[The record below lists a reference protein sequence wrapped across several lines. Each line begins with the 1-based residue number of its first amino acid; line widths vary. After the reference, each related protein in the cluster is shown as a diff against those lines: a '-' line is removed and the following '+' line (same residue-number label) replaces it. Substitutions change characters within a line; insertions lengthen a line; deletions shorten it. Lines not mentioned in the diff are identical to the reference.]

1 MINPDNLVFVEQ
13 VYQAYREDPASVD
26 ADWKIY
32 FDQQQMP
39 SNGVTGFSSEPSF
52 TPNSLFAAGGG
63 SGNRGASVSPGVDI
77 FKQERVDQLI
87 RAFRVRGHR
96 IAKLDP
102 LGRQCETFSELEL
115 GHYGLSESDLDLEFS
130 ADSVGCHMLKLREI
144 LDMMRSTYC
153 KAIGVQYMHIDD
165 PEPKFWLQEKME
177 KTRNKRDL
185 SRDMQVRIL
194 TRLTDAAMF
203 EEFLAKKYVGAKRF
217 GLEGGESLIPLLD
230 LAFEQAGDHGVNDI
244 VMGMAHRGRLNVMAN
259 IMGKSPAL
267 VFREFE
273 DADPQRSFGRG
284 DVKYHL
290 GLASKW
296 VTESGRDID
305 LTLCFNPSH
314 LEFVGPVVLGRVRGR
329 QDRLTENY
337 TRVMGVILH
346 GDAAFAGQGVVQEM
360 LNMSEI
366 PGFRTGGTLHII
378 LNNQIGFTT
387 DPSQSRSS
395 HYATDVAKMLQ
406 IPIFHVNGEDPEAV
420 AQATWL
426 AMEFRHQFNK
436 DVVIDMYCFR
446 KHGHNEGDDPT
457 VTQPSM
463 YRKIRSKVSVREAY
477 LQRLVSY
484 GEITEAQAE
493 AIALQRRQSLEEE
506 LERAR
511 DPEFDYQ
518 AQQEQE
524 VKRGLWS
531 SYRGGPDANVP
542 DVKTTISQDAA
553 KSLLENLARVPDD
566 FACHPKTQ
574 RLVLQRRLE
583 AALGE
588 KPLDWGTA
596 ENLAFASLL
605 AEGHNIRL
613 TGQDVGRGTF
623 SHRHAI
629 LHDYEND
636 RQYIPLNF
644 VSQNQA
650 RFQVWNSPLT
660 ETAMLGFEFGFCLDS
675 PDNLVVWEAQ
685 FGDFANVGQVIFD
698 QFISSSEDKWNKLN
712 HLVML
717 LPHGFEGQG
726 PEHSSARLERFLQI
740 AAEDNICVVNLT
752 TPAQL
757 FHCFRRQ
764 IHRAIR
770 KPLVVM
776 SPKSLLRHP
785 DCVSSLAE
793 ITRGAFH
800 RVIPDQQVPDQ
811 SQVKRILLCSGKVYY
826 DLDAYRRETN
836 RDDVAI
842 VRAEQLYP
850 FPGEDLKTALSP
862 YGRGTPVIW
871 VQEEPENMGALNHM
885 RLRFGDSVY
894 DRFPFLTISRP
905 ESSSPATG
913 SSASHKIEQQGLIEQ
928 AFYRAVPG
936 QI

>member
-1 MINPDNLVFVEQ
+1 MINPDNLAFVEQ
-13 VYQAYREDPASVD
+13 VYQDYSRDPSSVDPAWR
-26 ADWKIY
+26 AY
-32 FDQQQMP
+32 FDKQGMTG
-39 SNGVTGFSSEPSF
+39 NGSETGPTFEPS
-52 TPNSLFAAGGG
+52 SLFAGGAGRANGAG
-63 SGNRGASVSPGVDI
+63 AENPYPGNDI
-77 FKQERVDQLI
+77 YKQERVDQLI

-102 LGRQCETFSELEL
+102 LGRQCGSFSELEL
-115 GHYGLSESDLDLEFS
+115 GHYGLSE
-130 ADSVGCHMLKLREI
+130 ADMDVTFAATCIGHDRLKLREI
-144 LDMMRSTYC
+144 LDILHSTYC
-153 KAIGVQYMHIDD
+153 RAIGVQYMHIDD

-177 KTRNKRDL
+177 TTRNQRDL
-185 SRDMQVRIL
+185 PREIQLRIL
-194 TRLTDAAMF
+194 TKLIDASIF

-230 LAFEQAGDHGVNDI
+230 LALEQAGQHGVSDI

-273 DADPQRSFGRG
+273 DRDPQRSFGRG

-290 GLASKW
+290 GLSSAW
-296 VTESGRDID
+296 TTETGHKID

-314 LEFVGPVVLGRVRGR
+314 LEFVGPVVLGRVRSR
-329 QDRLTENY
+329 QDRFSEKFN
-337 TRVMGVILH
+337 RVMGVVIH
-346 GDAAFAGQGVVQEM
+346 GDAAFAGQGVVQEL
-360 LNMSEI
+360 LNMSEV
-366 PGFRTGGTLHII
+366 PGFRTGGSLHII

-387 DPSQSRSS
+387 GSVQARSS
-395 HYATDVAKMLQ
+395 HYCTDVAKMLQ

-426 AMEFRHQFNK
+426 AMEFRHTFNK

-457 VTQPSM
+457 VTNPAM
-463 YRKIRSKVSVREAY
+463 YRAIRQKTSVRESY
-477 LQRLVSY
+477 LKRLISY
-484 GEITEAQAE
+484 GEVTEKEAE
-493 AIALQRRQSLEEE
+493 AIAKQRRQSLELE
-506 LERAR
+506 LEKAR
-511 DPEFDYQ
+511 DPKFDYQ
-518 AQQEQE
+518 AHQEQE
-524 VKRGLWS
+524 NRRGLWS
-531 SYRGGPDANVP
+531 NYRGGMDANVP
-542 DVKTTISQDAA
+542 DVKTTIDEKSAKEYLRRLSQ
-553 KSLLENLARVPDD
+553 VPDD

-574 RLVLQRRLE
+574 RLVLQRR
-583 AALGE
+583 ADSADQD

-596 ENLAFASLL
+596 ENLAYASLL
-605 AEGHNIRL
+605 AAGHGIRL

-623 SHRHAI
+623 SHRHAV
-629 LHDYEND
+629 LHDNNTAEP
-636 RQYIPLNF
+636 YIPLN
-644 VSQNQA
+644 SIADEQG

-660 ETAMLGFEFGFCLDS
+660 ETAVLGYEFGFCLDS
-675 PDNLVVWEAQ
+675 PDNLVIWEAQ
-685 FGDFANVGQVIFD
+685 FGDFANVAQVIFD

-726 PEHSSARLERFLQI
+726 PEHSTARLERYLQMT
-740 AAEDNICVVNLT
+740 AEDNICVVNLT

-757 FHCFRRQ
+757 FHCLRRQ
-764 IHRAIR
+764 LLRPIR
-770 KPLVVM
+770 KPMVVM

-785 DCVSSLAE
+785 ECVSSLRE
-793 ITRGAFH
+793 ITRGAFY
-800 RVIPDQQVPDQ
+800 RCIPDQHIAEPA
-811 SQVKRILLCSGKVYY
+811 QVKRILLCTGKVYY
-826 DLDAYRRETN
+826 DLDAYRKESN

-842 VRAEQLYP
+842 VRVEQLYP
-850 FPGEDLKTALSP
+850 FPGEELKTALSP

-871 VQEEPENMGALNHM
+871 VQEEPENMGAQNYM
-885 RLRFGDSVY
+885 RLRFGESVY

>member
-1 MINPDNLVFVEQ
+1 MINPDNLLFVEQ
-13 VYQAYREDPASVD
+13 VYQAYRQDPASVD
-26 ADWKIY
+26 PDWKHY
-32 FDQQQMP
+32 FDEQQM
-39 SNGVTGFSSEPSF
+39 SANGSVSYRTEPSF
-52 TPNSLFAAGGG
+52 KPASLFGAGQ
-63 SGNRGASVSPGVDI
+63 SRTVSSKGPEFPGVDI
-77 FKQERVDQLI
+77 YKQERVDQLI
-87 RAFRVRGHR
+87 RAYRVRGHR

-102 LGRQCETFSELEL
+102 LGRQSESFSELEL
-115 GHYGLSESDLDLEFS
+115 SHYGLSESDLDLTFS
-130 ADSVGCHMLKLREI
+130 ASSVGYEHLTLREI
-144 LDMMRSTYC
+144 LELLRSTYC
-153 KAIGVQYMHIDD
+153 RAIGVQYMHIDD

-177 KTRNKRDL
+177 STRNQ
-185 SRDMQVRIL
+185 RDMTRETQVRIL
-194 TRLTDAAMF
+194 TRLTDAAIF

-217 GLEGGESLIPLLD
+217 GLEGGESLIPLLH
-230 LAFEQAGDHGVNDI
+230 LAFEQAGEHGVNDI
-244 VMGMAHRGRLNVMAN
+244 VLGMAHRGRLNVMAN

-273 DADPQRSFGRG
+273 DTDPQRSFGRG

-290 GLASKW
+290 GLSSKW
-296 VTESGRDID
+296 TTESNKEID

-314 LEFVGPVVLGRVRGR
+314 LEFVGPVVLGRVRSR
-329 QDRLTENY
+329 QDRLTEHF
-337 TRVMGVILH
+337 TRVMGVIIH

-387 DPSQSRSS
+387 NPGQSRSS

-426 AMEFRHQFNK
+426 AMEFRHHFKK

-457 VTQPSM
+457 VTQPRM
-463 YRKIRSKVSVREAY
+463 YRQIRDKVSVREAY

-484 GEITEAQAE
+484 GEITEEEAE
-493 AIALQRRQSLEEE
+493 EIAVQRRQSLEAE

-511 DPEFDYQ
+511 DPKFDYQ
-518 AQQEQE
+518 AHQEQE
-524 VKRGLWS
+524 LRRGLWS
-531 SYRGGPDANVP
+531 NYRGGKDANVP
-542 DVKTTISQDAA
+542 HVNTAIDEDLA
-553 KSLLENLARVPDD
+553 KMCLRKLGQTPED
-566 FACHPKTQ
+566 FHCHPKTE
-574 RLVLQRRLE
+574 RLVLSRRTQ
-583 AALGE
+583 AADEE

-596 ENLAFASLL
+596 ENLAYASLL
-605 AEGHNIRL
+605 VEGHPIRL

-629 LHDYEND
+629 LHDYETSEA
-636 RQYIPLNF
+636 YIPLNF
-644 VSQNQA
+644 IADDQA

-660 ETAMLGFEFGFCLDS
+660 ETAMLGYEFGFCLDS
-675 PDNLVVWEAQ
+675 PERLVIWEAQ

-698 QFISSSEDKWNKLN
+698 QFISSSEDKWGKLN

-726 PEHSSARLERFLQI
+726 PEHSSARLERFLQT

-757 FHCFRRQ
+757 FHCLRRQ
-764 IHRAIR
+764 IHRVIR

-785 DCVSSLAE
+785 DCVSELRE
-793 ITRGAFH
+793 FTRGAFH
-800 RVIPDQQVPDQ
+800 RVIPDQKTDPHE
-811 SQVKRILLCSGKVYY
+811 VKRILLCSGKVYY
-826 DLDAYRRETN
+826 DLDAYRKESN

-842 VRAEQLYP
+842 VRVEQLYP

-885 RLRFGDSVY
+885 RLRFGESVY
-894 DRFPFLTISRP
+894 DRFPFLSISRP

-913 SSASHKIEQQGLIEQ
+913 SPASHKIEQKGLIEQ
-928 AFYRAVPG
+928 AFHRAVPG

>member
-1 MINPDNLVFVEQ
+1 MINPDNLVFAEQ
-13 VYQAYREDPASVD
+13 VYQAYRQDPESVSPE
-26 ADWKIY
+26 WKAY
-32 FDQQQMP
+32 FDGQQMP
-39 SNGVTGFSSEPSF
+39 VNGATDYQLGPSF
-52 TPNSLFAAGGG
+52 RPSSIFGAAGQNGRSTG
-63 SGNRGASVSPGVDI
+63 TPGVDI
-77 FKQERVDQLI
+77 YKQERVDQLI

-102 LGRQCETFSELEL
+102 LGRQCESFSELEL
-115 GHYGLSESDLDLEFS
+115 GHYGLSESDLDLVFS
-130 ADSVGCHMLKLREI
+130 ASSVGEHHMTLRDI
-144 LDMMRSTYC
+144 LSLLRSTYC
-153 KAIGVQYMHIDD
+153 GAIGVQYMHIDD

-177 KTRNKRDL
+177 STRNQMDIAL
-185 SRDMQVRIL
+185 ETQVRIL
-194 TRLTDAAMF
+194 TRLTDAAIF

-230 LAFEQAGDHGVNDI
+230 LALEQAGEHGVSDI
-244 VMGMAHRGRLNVMAN
+244 VLGMAHRGRLNVMAN

-273 DADPQRSFGRG
+273 DRDPQRSFGRG

-290 GLASKW
+290 GLSTKW
-296 VTESGRDID
+296 NTESGRDID

-314 LEFVGPVVLGRVRGR
+314 LEFVGPVVLGRVRSR
-329 QDRLTENY
+329 QDRLKENFG
-337 TRVMGVILH
+337 RVMGVIIH

-366 PGFRTGGTLHII
+366 PGFRTSGTLHII

-387 DPSQSRSS
+387 GPGQSRSS

-426 AMEFRHQFNK
+426 AMEFRQEFNK

-457 VTQPSM
+457 VTQPAM
-463 YRKIRSKVSVREAY
+463 YRQIRNKVSVREAY
-477 LQRLVSY
+477 LKKLVSY
-484 GEITEAQAE
+484 GEITEYEAE
-493 AIALQRRQSLEEE
+493 QIAVQRRESLESE
-506 LERAR
+506 LSKAR
-511 DPEFDYQ
+511 DPKFDYQ
-518 AQQEQE
+518 AHQEQE
-524 VKRGLWS
+524 TNRGLWS
-531 SYRGGPDANVP
+531 NYRGGKDANVP
-542 DVKTTISQDAA
+542 DVKTTIDEELA
-553 KSLLENLARVPDD
+553 KELLLRLSVTPET
-566 FACHPKTQ
+566 FHCHPKTE
-574 RLVLQRRLE
+574 RLVLKRRAE
-583 AALGE
+583 SAKGE

-596 ENLAFASLL
+596 ENLAYASLL
-605 AEGHNIRL
+605 TEGHPIRL

-623 SHRHAI
+623 SHRHAVLVDHETAE
-629 LHDYEND
+629 LH
-636 RQYIPLNF
+636 IPLNF
-644 VSQNQA
+644 VAENQA
-650 RFQVWNSPLT
+650 RFQCWNSPLT
-660 ETAMLGFEFGFCLDS
+660 ETAMLGYEFGFCLDS
-675 PDNLVVWEAQ
+675 PDSLVIWEAQ

-698 QFISSSEDKWNKLN
+698 QFISSSEDKWNRLN

-726 PEHSSARLERFLQI
+726 PEHSSARLERFLQQ

-757 FHCFRRQ
+757 FHCLRRQ
-764 IHRAIR
+764 IHRSIR

-785 DCVSSLAE
+785 DCVSNMVDL
-793 ITRGAFH
+793 TRGAFN
-800 RVIPDQQVPDQ
+800 RVIPDQRIPDP
-811 SQVKRILLCSGKVYY
+811 SQVKRVLLCSGKVYY
-826 DLDAYRRETN
+826 DLDAYRKETK

-842 VRAEQLYP
+842 VRVEQLYP
-850 FPGEDLKTALSP
+850 FPGEDVKTALSP

-885 RLRFGDSVY
+885 RLRFGESVY

-913 SSASHKIEQQGLIEQ
+913 SGASHKIEQQGLIEQ
-928 AFYRAVPG
+928 AFHRAVPG